1 MFGIDD
7 LLIGSLIGTGINAIG
22 GIIQGNAQQDI
33 AQQQYR
39 ASQEAIAQQRRE
51 REQALGFAAP
61 SSTELD
67 AKSQMLQLQ
76 QQVLGRAQNE
86 LQFLQRGL
94 DLTHPGASEQGA
106 GLFSS
111 ILARTRANQR
121 DQLAMQL
128 SERLGPGYAT
138 TSAGQDALRQFDVGT
153 ADVAAQAIPQFL
165 STAYQAIQAPVT
177 LEDALKRRQIAAA
190 SGTPVAP
197 MMFQGSQF
205 AGAGSVGGALMG
217 QALGQFGSNI
227 ANLGGQ
233 AMGYKMMSDRLSSF
247 MRPSGGG
254 TAPIIEGP
262 MGGTNYQTG
271 QSTLPQWWSDKGS
284 FSSGLT
290 DEQLLGARMFNSAPF

>member
-7 LLIGSLIGTGINAIG
+7 LLIGSLIGGGINLIG
-22 GIIQGNAQQDI
+22 GLIQGGAQQDI
-33 AQQQYR
+33 AKQQQL
-39 ASQEAIAQQRRE
+39 ASQAAIDQQRAE
-51 REQALGFAAP
+51 RAQALGFAAP

-67 AKSQMLQLQ
+67 AKSQFLNLQ

-121 DQLAMQL
+121 DQLNMQL
-128 SERLGPGYAT
+128 AERLGPGYAT

-165 STAYQAIQAPVT
+165 GTAYQAIQAPVT
-177 LEDALKRRQIAAA
+177 LEDALKRRQMAAA
-190 SGTPVAP
+190 TGTPVAP

-217 QALGQFGSNI
+217 QALGQFGTNVTNI
-227 ANLGGQ
+227 GAQMYGQ
-233 AMGYKMMSDRLSSF
+233 KMMNERLGQF
-247 MRPSGGG
+247 IRPSATPTG
-254 TAPIIEGP
+254 TSTPVIEGP
-262 MGGTNYQTG
+262 LGGTNVQTG
-271 QSTLPQWWSDKGS
+271 QSTLPSWWG
-284 FSSGLT
+284 
-290 DEQLLGARMFNSAPF
+290 